1 MPLELQR
8 FTKRAQLAPQLTLTW
23 INFAEDSWEQTRQH
37 RLLQSAVSLQEEIFF
52 IQKVLRL
59 WFTSSSLLLDVKLTG
74 LYLTA
79 RLVPFVIGVYFDGDE
94 VTEDAAADMA
104 QTNEQGKIP
113 GGIIGFSLT
122 YKLQC

>member
-1 MPLELQR
+1 M
-8 FTKRAQLAPQLTLTW
+8 
-23 INFAEDSWEQTRQH
+23 
-37 RLLQSAVSLQEEIFF
+37 
-52 IQKVLRL
+52 
-59 WFTSSSLLLDVKLTG
+59 TG

-113 GGIIGFSLT
+113 IASHVHDRE
-122 YKLQC
+122 